1 MRRKT
6 DIILQTNFHACASKF
21 PEIGCEMF
29 SNEFA
34 KRATTVSLSIL
45 VTIEM
50 ANALNS
56 LSENE
61 SLLTL
66 PPWAN
71 PYLCGAIVLSMSLHF
86 MILYVPFFA
95 VSKPLY
101 CRIRLLLTYTALQN
115 LFVITP
121 LNWDEWKAV
130 LYISLPIILIDE
142 ALKFVSQAFVAPPA
156 KVKTE

>member
-1 MRRKT
+1 
-6 DIILQTNFHACASKF
+6 
-21 PEIGCEMF
+21 MF
-29 SNEFA
+29 VNEFSR
-34 KRATTVSLSIL
+34 RATTVSLSVL

-66 PPWAN
+66 RPWDN
-71 PYLCGAIVLSMSLHF
+71 LYLCGAIMLSMSLHF

-95 VSKPLY
+95 VSRTASLADQKADPLF
-101 CRIRLLLTYTALQN
+101 LQN

-130 LYISLPIILIDE
+130 LYISLPIILLDE
-142 ALKFVSQAFVAPPA
+142 ALKAISQIWVAPPA
-156 KVKTE
+156 KVKKD